1 MVWVAAGWEAGG
13 ELREDDQSEK
23 QQKCV
28 WGKWGRRW
36 ILTDWPCQFLIPWSC
51 KSTDC
56 PVSVH
61 CLSLLG
67 NSRWTRGNT
76 NLGLMCF
83 IEHTAL
89 VGLSGLVQTR
99 IFGPTYRRR
108 LHPIPL
114 WMIATRKYENCRL
127 GFRGAQPH
135 IIAGSPGNAAR
146 HKCRE
151 SEGRSLFRHAE
162 AWGRNQNSSELPRTC

>member
-1 MVWVAAGWEAGG
+1 MGKEVDINRLALSVFDSLVLQIDRLPRFSSLFVPTG
-13 ELREDDQSEK
+13 
-23 QQKCV
+23 QQP
-28 WGKWGRRW
+28 
-36 ILTDWPCQFLIPWSC
+36 LDPWQ
-51 KSTDC
+51 
-56 PVSVH
+56 
-61 CLSLLG
+61 
-67 NSRWTRGNT
+67 
-76 NLGLMCF
+76 
-83 IEHTAL
+83 HTAL

-146 HKCRE
+146 HKCRK

-162 AWGRNQNSSELPRTC
+162 AWGRNQNSSELLEHTSSRHRVSTCADESSEVLRTL